1 MPTYV
6 DRLYETVAG
15 DDDGRSRDVQSS
27 LETVEKFDDDAG
39 CRRDVASMSSLL
51 RAPSANCDEA

>member
-1 MPTYV
+1 MPTYG

-27 LETVEKFDDDAG
+27 LETVEKVDDAG